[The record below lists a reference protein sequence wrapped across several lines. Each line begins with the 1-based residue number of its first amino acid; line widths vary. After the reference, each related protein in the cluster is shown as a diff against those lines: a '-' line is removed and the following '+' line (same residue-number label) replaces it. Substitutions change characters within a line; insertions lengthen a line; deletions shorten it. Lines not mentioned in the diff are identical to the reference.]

1 MYTINNLKDNDK
13 EAKNSEDKKYQN
25 SEQVINP
32 YLVAAYRLHKGLENV
47 DETKTNT
54 TNTNESKIATTTTNT
69 TTADN
74 TRVVFYN
81 ITTSEFHAK
90 NNKWYVKP
98 NIEINL
104 NNVEYDETIT
114 VRDLNYLFEQ
124 AMRHNPKWTDIN
136 CIQLVDVKTGRFI
149 YRCDRTHVFHNALI
163 DVKLFKTEKLY
174 PSWSNDKLKL
184 KDRRLSEYDKF
195 VYLTFI
201 KDLLLNNAAKQ
212 IEIVRDEDVDDCYN
226 ELNNLIPDNYIDFYD
241 RFILYDSNNYNY
253 SIDEK
258 NISSHLESQNDD
270 HFSRYGLTSQN
281 LNMQELNTSASNNC
295 DRFSTHISDTQQ
307 SSNNQVVVVKNEIAD
322 NSVIEHESV
331 YVWENDPNHFA
342 IMEYARKQ
350 KQLLS
355 E

>member
-1 MYTINNLKDNDK
+1 MYTINNVEDTSK
-13 EAKNSEDKKYQN
+13 KNSKDKKYQN
-25 SEQVINP
+25 SANEQIVNP
-32 YLVAAYRLHKGLENV
+32 YLVTAYRLHKGLENV
-47 DETKTNT
+47 DESKTNNYQTST
-54 TNTNESKIATTTTNT
+54 TDHTTTTDH
-69 TTADN
+69 A
-74 TRVVFYN
+74 RVVFYN

-104 NNVEYDETIT
+104 NNVENDETIT
-114 VRDLNYLFEQ
+114 VRDLIYLFEQ
-124 AMRHNPKWTDIN
+124 AMRYNPAWTDMN

-149 YRCDRTHVFHNALI
+149 YKCDSKKTYVFHNDLVDA
-163 DVKLFKTEKLY
+163 KLSKTEKLY

-184 KDRRLSEYDKF
+184 KDCRLSEYDKF
-195 VYLTFI
+195 VYLSFI
-201 KDLLLNNAAKQ
+201 KDLLFNNAAKQ

-226 ELNNLIPDNYIDFYD
+226 ELNNLIPDKYIDFYD
-241 RFILYDSNNYNY
+241 RFILYDSNNYNN

-258 NISSHLESQNDD
+258 NISDHLENQNDD
-270 HFSRYGLTSQN
+270 HFSRYRLTSQN
-281 LNMQELNTSASNNC
+281 LNMQDSSTQSLDH
-295 DRFSTHISDTQQ
+295 DRFSTHTSNTHE
-307 SSNNQVVVVKNEIAD
+307 SSNNQVIAAKNEIID

>member
-1 MYTINNLKDNDK
+1 MYTINNVEDTSK
-13 EAKNSEDKKYQN
+13 ENNKNKKYQN
-25 SEQVINP
+25 NEQIVNP
-32 YLVAAYRLHKGLENV
+32 YLVTAYRLHKGLENV
-47 DETKTNT
+47 
-54 TNTNESKIATTTTNT
+54 NESKTNNYQTSTTDHTITT
-69 TTADN
+69 DN
-74 TRVVFYN
+74 ICVVFYN
-81 ITTSEFHAK
+81 ITTSEFHTK

-104 NNVEYDETIT
+104 NNVEKDETIT
-114 VRDLNYLFEQ
+114 VRDLIYLFEQ

-149 YRCDRTHVFHNALI
+149 YKCDSKKTYVFHNDLI
-163 DVKLFKTEKLY
+163 DAKLYKTEKLY

-184 KDRRLSEYDKF
+184 KDSRLSEYDKF
-195 VYLTFI
+195 VYLSFI

-258 NISSHLESQNDD
+258 NISSHLESQNDG

-307 SSNNQVVVVKNEIAD
+307 SSNNQVVAVKNEIAD